1 MSILQMKENLREH
14 IVEIADCSPV
24 YPSEWKALQSPP
36 KKVYALGDLSLLGM
50 RKLTVVGA
58 RRTPAHA
65 LKLGTEIVK
74 ELSRS
79 VAIVTGAADG
89 GDSAAIEGAIEK
101 GRAICVL
108 AGGFSALPQGNLV
121 LLERV
126 AERGLILSEYDFD
139 TPVRTYSYERR
150 NELLAALGEGVFVLG
165 AGEKSGALI
174 TAKYAMQANKPTF
187 AFPYPP
193 NSATGCGCNGLIKK
207 GAQLTENAE
216 DIFGKLGVEIREQ
229 AKPQIPLTADEE
241 KLYNALK
248 ELGEA
253 HINAVSSKAGLP
265 TFKAR
270 AVLSALEVKGL
281 IAAVGGNRYAP
292 V

>member
-1 MSILQMKENLREH
+1 
-14 IVEIADCSPV
+14 
-24 YPSEWKALQSPP
+24 
-36 KKVYALGDLSLLGM
+36 
-50 RKLTVVGA
+50 
-58 RRTPAHA
+58 
-65 LKLGTEIVK
+65 
-74 ELSRS
+74 
-79 VAIVTGAADG
+79 
-89 GDSAAIEGAIEK
+89 
-101 GRAICVL
+101 
-108 AGGFSALPQGNLV
+108 
-121 LLERV
+121 
-126 AERGLILSEYDFD
+126 
-139 TPVRTYSYERR
+139 
-150 NELLAALGEGVFVLG
+150 
-165 AGEKSGALI
+165 
-174 TAKYAMQANKPTF
+174 MQANKPTF

>member
-1 MSILQMKENLREH
+1 MDISNQ
-14 IVEIADCSPV
+14 ADITVIPRSSPL
-24 YPSEWKALQSPP
+24 YPLEWKSVKDAPEAL
-36 KKVYALGDLSLLGM
+36 YAKGNTDLLQN
-50 RKLTVVGA
+50 RKFTIVGS
-58 RRTPAHA
+58 RRTPVNA
-65 LKLGTEIVK
+65 LKLGMEIAR
-74 ELSRS
+74 ELAQSFT
-79 VAIVTGAADG
+79 IVSGCADG
-89 GDSAAIEGAIEK
+89 GDLAAIEGGLSGK
-101 GRAICVL
+101 NKVICVL
-108 AGGFSALPQGNLV
+108 AGGFGALPQANLP

-126 AERGLILSEYDFD
+126 ARNGLLLALHPYD
-139 TPVRTYSYERR
+139 TPVRSFSYEYR
-150 NELLAALGEGVFVLG
+150 NKFLAYLGEGVLVLG

-174 TAKYAMQANKPTF
+174 TAKHAMQANKPTF

-253 HINAVSSKAGLP
+253 HINAVSSEAGLP